1 MMVETTPG
9 LGGNLKEAIIMGKLL
24 LTGVDGN
31 LGSQAA
37 EYLLELEPVD
47 NLIFCGYSEAA
58 LQKYADMGVET
69 HVTNFNFSEG
79 LQEAFAGADRLAL
92 ISMPFVGAKRQN
104 AHKNVVDA
112 AKAAGVKQVIYTSLV
127 NAGDETNPSVE
138 KKDHIYTENYIKESG
153 LDYIFLR
160 NSQYAEAMITN
171 YFTYVKLDGVLKNN
185 QGDGKMAYISRKDCA
200 KAVAYAL
207 HRGAEYD
214 HATLNIN
221 GPELMTISQFIAY
234 GNQGT
239 GNQVSYQEITDEE
252 NYQVFDAMGVPRTT
266 DGHFEKGSEAPYSSD
281 GMVTFGQAIREGK
294 MDVWTDDFQK
304 LTGQQ
309 PMTVLYMF
317 QHSDQFQVG
326 ERHSKDN

>member
-1 MMVETTPG
+1 
-9 LGGNLKEAIIMGKLL
+9 MGKLL

-31 LGSQAA
+31 LGGYAA
-37 EYLLELEPVD
+37 EVLLTLEEPSQ
-47 NLIFCGYSEAA
+47 LIFCGYSQQA
-58 LQKYADMGVET
+58 LDKYAAMGVET
-69 HVTNFNFSEG
+69 RVTNFNSPDG
-79 LQEAFAGADRLAL
+79 LVEAFAGAERLAL

-112 AKAAGVKQVIYTSLV
+112 AKQAGVKQIVYTSLV

-138 KKDHIYTENYIKESG
+138 KKDHIYTEEYIKQAG

-171 YFTYVKLDGVLKNN
+171 YFTYVKLDGVLKNS

-207 HRGAEYD
+207 HRGAEYS
-214 HATLNIN
+214 HATLDIN
-221 GPELMTISQFIAY
+221 GPELMTISQFIEY
-234 GNQGT
+234 GNQAT
-239 GNQVSYQEITDEE
+239 GNSVRYQEITDEE
-252 NYQVFDAMGVPRTT
+252 NYQIFDAMGVPRTT
-266 DGHFEKGSEAPYSSD
+266 DGVFKKDSEAPFSSD
-281 GMVTFGQAIREGK
+281 GMVTFAQAIREGK
-294 MDVWTDDFQK
+294 MDTFTDDYKK
-304 LTGQQ
+304 LTGQD

-317 QHSDQFQVG
+317 QHSDEFQIG